1 MPGEYYSSP
10 SEGSTLS
17 KSKDEKGK
25 NNDVIKSKAIVPNAL
40 HQYASVSY
48 THLTLPTICSV

>member
-25 NNDVIKSKAIVPNAL
+25 NNEVIKSIAIVPNAL
-40 HQYASVSY
+40 HEYASY
-48 THLTLPTICSV
+48 NYIWTLS